1 MRVIIAGGGTGG
13 HVIPALAIAQQ
24 LKKQFDAEVLFIGT
38 ARGIETRLVPQAGF
52 PLELIQVGALKNV
65 SLMTRAK
72 TMFDL
77 PRALWTAG
85 RIVSDFRPD
94 VVIGVGGYASG
105 PAMLAAIR
113 RRIPTLAFEPNVV
126 PGFANRLVARLVS
139 AAAVHFEETCDYF
152 RNAKVTGVP
161 VREAFFKIRA
171 RGTLAKSDARTAK
184 DTPSA
189 NEMSTSKDV
198 TEENKSAPTLLV
210 FGGSQGAH
218 AINQAMIESLP
229 GLRQRIPA
237 IHIVHQTG
245 QRDYD
250 TVLAAYQKHGMAGE
264 TTAALSRPGTTDDTP
279 LAPSDMTKTGEAA
292 AAASSSAA
300 TRSAMTGEARAA
312 PSAEVYKFIDDMPA
326 IFARADLLVC
336 RSGASTV
343 GEITAAGKPAIFVP
357 FPRAADDHQNVN
369 ARALERAG
377 AAVVVEESNLEA
389 AYLVDIISALLNDP
403 LRLRRMAEA
412 AKSLAHPNAVEEI
425 AEMVKN
431 LALASQG

>member
-24 LKKQFDAEVLFIGT
+24 LKKQFAAEVLFIGT

-52 PLELIQVGALKNV
+52 PLDLIKVGALKNV

-85 RIVSDFRPD
+85 RMLNDFRPD

-126 PGFANRLVARLVS
+126 PGFANRLVARFVS
-139 AAAVHFEETCDYF
+139 AAAVHFEETCEYF
-152 RNAKVTGVP
+152 RNAEVTGVP
-161 VREAFFKIRA
+161 VREAFFH
-171 RGTLAKSDARTAK
+171 LAPK
-184 DTPSA
+184 TPGQ
-189 NEMSTSKDV
+189 T
-198 TEENKSAPTLLV
+198 PTLLV

-218 AINQAMIESLP
+218 AINRAMVELTKPESLA
-229 GLRQRIPA
+229 GLRARVPS
-237 IHIVHQTG
+237 IHIIHQTG
-245 QRDYD
+245 QRDYEA
-250 TVLAAYQKHGMAGE
+250 VQAAYEKAGMPNVVAPPNVLSG
-264 TTAALSRPGTTDDTP
+264 AA
-279 LAPSDMTKTGEAA
+279 
-292 AAASSSAA
+292 
-300 TRSAMTGEARAA
+300 
-312 PSAEVYKFIDDMPA
+312 SAEVHKFIDDMPA

-357 FPRAADDHQNVN
+357 FPHAADDHQNVN

-389 AYLVDIISALLNDP
+389 AYLVDTIATMMNDP
-403 LRLRRMAEA
+403 VRLSSMSAA
-412 AKSLAHPNAVEEI
+412 AKSLAHPKAVEEI
-425 AEMVKN
+425 AAMVKE
-431 LALASQG
+431 LAGDFASADAR